1 MSGFCKIYGI
11 FELALLLCY
20 PKFWRNLGFTI
31 VLAAVLLVLPA
42 VNLGFGGLIPHY
54 ERWAEV
60 LSGHVDQFQFYAVF
74 NLYPIHDLLTP
85 VMTQVQ
91 IGSILALAVLF
102 VLNYRKFGRF
112 DFRLGSLGI
121 LMGWVILFSLST
133 EKHTY
138 VIALAGY
145 LMWYW
150 VQARK
155 GWLDR
160 TLFWAN
166 LVLLV
171 LVPVD
176 LICPSPVMRFLCDT
190 VQLNIYCFTFTWLRM
205 IYVTFLRPTEGP
217 DFLGEPAD
225 RQADG
230 KICG

>member
-1 MSGFCKIYGI
+1 
-11 FELALLLCY
+11 
-20 PKFWRNLGFTI
+20 
-31 VLAAVLLVLPA
+31 
-42 VNLGFGGLIPHY
+42 
-54 ERWAEV
+54 
-60 LSGHVDQFQFYAVF
+60 
-74 NLYPIHDLLTP
+74 
-85 VMTQVQ
+85 
-91 IGSILALAVLF
+91 
-102 VLNYRKFGRF
+102 
-112 DFRLGSLGI
+112 
-121 LMGWVILFSLST
+121 MGWVILFSLST
-133 EKHTY
+133 ERRTY

-176 LICPSPVMRFLCDT
+176 LDLPVARHALSVRHRT
-190 VQLNIYCFTFTWLRM
+190 AGTFTALRCYAGRSIT

>member
-1 MSGFCKIYGI
+1 M
-11 FELALLLCY
+11 
-20 PKFWRNLGFTI
+20 
-31 VLAAVLLVLPA
+31 AAVLLVLPA

-112 DFRLGSLGI
+112 DFRLGSLG
-121 LMGWVILFSLST
+121 
-133 EKHTY
+133 
-138 VIALAGY
+138 
-145 LMWYW
+145 
-150 VQARK
+150 
-155 GWLDR
+155 
-160 TLFWAN
+160 
-166 LVLLV
+166 LLV